1 MVHNITR
8 ITYLVLSTTC
18 KFQTKFE
25 KKNEKKTCIRHL
37 TFLFLSDYF
46 SSNFI
51 YTRLL
56 FFKNYLWW
64 MLKNVEVDVISI
76 SYPMAKKNVKNGKKW
91 KRRLNKKKELIF
103 KKIILDNIKQNICK
117 ILVGDRGEVV
127 ILNRIFKI
135 PIQHL
140 SYKLRKST
148 QINLIFN

>member
-1 MVHNITR
+1 
-8 ITYLVLSTTC
+8 
-18 KFQTKFE
+18 
-25 KKNEKKTCIRHL
+25 
-37 TFLFLSDYF
+37 
-46 SSNFI
+46 
-51 YTRLL
+51 
-56 FFKNYLWW
+56 

-148 QINLIFN
+148 QINLIYH